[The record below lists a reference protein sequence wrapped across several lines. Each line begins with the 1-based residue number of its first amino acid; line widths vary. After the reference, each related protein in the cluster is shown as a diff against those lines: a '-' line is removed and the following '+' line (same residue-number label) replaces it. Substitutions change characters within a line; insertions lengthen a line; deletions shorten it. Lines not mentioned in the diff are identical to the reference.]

1 VDYPGIKP
9 GYQVTRDGQIRSPGG
24 RILRPNERAN
34 RSYVSVV
41 MASGKNSSIPLDV
54 LVLSAFSGYVKNHRP
69 EHHDDDPRNCHI
81 DNLTWSAEPRKRAL
95 HKQSRV
101 VKRKRAGRSA
111 VSMVVVKAYRMYEAN
126 GVLLGVQDSGEGLL
140 SIAEVSVPLTPEQLS
155 GLTHIAARVKEV
167 NALMGVG
174 K

>member
-1 VDYPGIKP
+1 
-9 GYQVTRDGQIRSPGG
+9 
-24 RILRPNERAN
+24 
-34 RSYVSVV
+34 
-41 MASGKNSSIPLDV
+41 
-54 LVLSAFSGYVKNHRP
+54 
-69 EHHDDDPRNCHI
+69 
-81 DNLTWSAEPRKRAL
+81 
-95 HKQSRV
+95 
-101 VKRKRAGRSA
+101 
-111 VSMVVVKAYRMYEAN
+111 MYEAN